1 MSKFNG
7 NNNSKTLKT
16 AFERA
21 NYKLNAFNDS
31 DIQVVDFNFAERTF
45 YGRVNRKIDPV
56 IANQN
61 FIKNF
66 HNQDFRIMN
75 FVGDQFKEMYVR
87 YSNAL
92 NLSLI
97 SQQDANLSELT
108 IIRGWE
114 DPINLYSNFMSS
126 FMNSFL
132 VEKMIP
138 NEKKIHSFDDF
149 LTIFEAHVLENDIG
163 HKLTLSGFMKS
174 RQSSIFNTGLA
185 LQVAPVGFA
194 DDSIKESAILD
205 SPNYAF
211 FMNMAKQFGF
221 SVNLQNP
228 SVLVSDLAHPTTTK
242 FRERYDLYNV
252 STVFE
257 KQYLRTYNFDFD
269 LLSQYLMD
277 TFNSFVYLK
286 PNLKEIYV
294 CNNKT
299 KSNISRRNNID
310 SIDYNIILLLYI
322 KIRNME
328 EIFPFSHSEMKSIH
342 STSVRLFDITPE
354 RSLEFIESQFRSRYN
369 TKEGSLT
376 YYKKKFQ
383 K

>member
-21 NYKLNAFNDS
+21 NYKLNAFSDS
-31 DIQVVDFNFAERTF
+31 EIQVVDFNFAERTF
-45 YGRVNRKIDPV
+45 YGRVNRQIDPV
-56 IANQN
+56 IPNEN
-61 FIKNF
+61 FIRNF

-75 FVGDQFKEMYVR
+75 FVGDQFKEMYIR
-87 YSNAL
+87 YQNAL

-97 SQQDANLSELT
+97 NNEDPNLSELSV
-108 IIRGWE
+108 IRGWE

-126 FMNSFL
+126 FMDSFL
-132 VEKMIP
+132 LEKMIP
-138 NEKKIHSFDDF
+138 NEKKIHSFEDF
-149 LTIFEAHVLENDIG
+149 VNIFQAHALENDINS
-163 HKLTLSGFMKS
+163 KITLSGFMKS

-185 LQVAPVGFA
+185 LQLAPVGFA
-194 DDSIKESAILD
+194 DDSAKENTILD

-242 FRERYDLYNV
+242 FRERYELYNV
-252 STVFE
+252 TRVFE

-269 LLSQYLMD
+269 LLAQYLMD
-277 TFNSFVYLK
+277 TYNSFVYLK
-286 PNLKEIYV
+286 PNLKEVYV

-299 KSNISRRNNID
+299 KSKISKRNNID
-310 SIDYNIILLLYI
+310 SIDYIIILLLYI

-328 EIFPFSHSEMKSIH
+328 EIFPFSNSEMKSIH
-342 STSVRLFDITPE
+342 STSVRLFDIEPE
-354 RSLEFIESQFRSRYN
+354 RAMQFIESQFRSKYN

>member
-7 NNNSKTLKT
+7 NNNSKTLET

-21 NYKLNAFNDS
+21 NYKLTAFKDS
-31 DIQVVDFNFAERTF
+31 EIQVVDFNFAERSF
-45 YGRVNRKIDPV
+45 YGRVNRQIDPV
-56 IANQN
+56 IPNEN
-61 FIKNF
+61 FIRNF

-87 YSNAL
+87 YQNAL

-97 SQQDANLSELT
+97 NNEDPNLSELT
-108 IIRGWE
+108 VIRGWE

-126 FMNSFL
+126 FMDSFL
-132 VEKMIP
+132 LEKMIP
-138 NEKKIHSFDDF
+138 NEKKIHSFEDF
-149 LTIFEAHVLENDIG
+149 LKIFEAHVLENDISS
-163 HKLTLSGFMKS
+163 KITLSGFMKS

-185 LQVAPVGFA
+185 LQLAPVGFA
-194 DDSIKESAILD
+194 NDAVKESTILN

-242 FRERYDLYNV
+242 FRERYEMFTV
-252 STVFE
+252 SRVFE
-257 KQYLRTYNFDFD
+257 KQYLRTFNFDFD

-277 TFNSFVYLK
+277 TYNSFVYLK
-286 PNLKEIYV
+286 PNLKEVYI

-299 KSNISRRNNID
+299 KSNISKRNNID

-342 STSVRLFDITPE
+342 NTSVRLFDIRPE
-354 RSLEFIESQFRSRYN
+354 KALEFIESQFRSRYN

>member
-31 DIQVVDFNFAERTF
+31 EIQVVDFNFAERTF

-56 IANQN
+56 IPNQN
-61 FIKNF
+61 FTKNF

-75 FVGDQFKEMYVR
+75 FVGDQFKEMYIR

-108 IIRGWE
+108 VIRGWE

-149 LTIFEAHVLENDIG
+149 LKMFEAHVLENDIG

-185 LQVAPVGFA
+185 FQVAPVGFA
-194 DDSIKESAILD
+194 DDSIKESTILD

-221 SVNLQNP
+221 SVNIQNP
-228 SVLVSDLAHPTTTK
+228 SVLVSDLAHPTTTR

-286 PNLKEIYV
+286 PNLKEVYV

-299 KSNISRRNNID
+299 KSNISKRNNID

-354 RSLEFIESQFRSRYN
+354 KALEFIESQFRSRYN

>member
-21 NYKLNAFNDS
+21 NYKLNAFSDS
-31 DIQVVDFNFAERTF
+31 EIQVVDFNFAERTF
-45 YGRVNRKIDPV
+45 YGRVNRQIDPV
-56 IANQN
+56 IPNEN
-61 FIKNF
+61 FIRNF

-97 SQQDANLSELT
+97 NNEDPNLSELSV
-108 IIRGWE
+108 IRGWE
-114 DPINLYSNFMSS
+114 DPINLYSNFMAS
-126 FMNSFL
+126 FMDSFL
-132 VEKMIP
+132 LEKMIP

-149 LTIFEAHVLENDIG
+149 LNIFEAHVLENDINS
-163 HKLTLSGFMKS
+163 KITLSGFMKS

-185 LQVAPVGFA
+185 LQLAPVGFA
-194 DDSIKESAILD
+194 DDSAKENTILN

-242 FRERYDLYNV
+242 FRERYELFNV
-252 STVFE
+252 TRIFE
-257 KQYLRTYNFDFD
+257 RQYLRTYNYDFD

-277 TFNSFVYLK
+277 TYNSFVYLK
-286 PNLKEIYV
+286 PNLKEVYV

-299 KSNISRRNNID
+299 KSNISKRNNIN
-310 SIDYNIILLLYI
+310 SIDYIIILLLYI

-328 EIFPFSHSEMKSIH
+328 EVFPFSDSEMKSMH

-354 RSLEFIESQFRSRYN
+354 RSMQFIEAQFRSRYN

>member
-149 LTIFEAHVLENDIG
+149 LNIFEAHVLENDIG

>member
-1 MSKFNG
+1 MSNFNG
-7 NNNSKTLKT
+7 NNNSKSLKA
-16 AFERA
+16 AFDRA
-21 NYKLNAFNDS
+21 NYRLNAFKES
-31 DIQVVDFNFAERTF
+31 ELQVVDFHFAEKTF
-45 YGRVNRKIDPV
+45 YGRVNRQLDP
-56 IANQN
+56 IIPNEE
-61 FIKNF
+61 FIRNF

-87 YSNAL
+87 YQNAL

-97 SQQDANLSELT
+97 DGEDPNLSELKVV
-108 IIRGWE
+108 RGWE
-114 DPINLYSNFMSS
+114 DPKTLYSRFISS

-132 VEKMIP
+132 EEIMIP
-138 NEKKIHSFDDF
+138 NEKKIDSFETY
-149 LTIFEAHVLENDIG
+149 LKMLEGHLLNNDIG
-163 HKLTLSGFMKS
+163 KKITLSGFMKS
-174 RQSSIFNTGLA
+174 RQSNIFNTSLA

-194 DDSIKESAILD
+194 NDSVKENTILN

-242 FRERYDLYNV
+242 FRERYTLF
-252 STVFE
+252 SITSVFE
-257 KQYLRTYNFDFD
+257 NQYHKAVNYDFD
-269 LLSQYLMD
+269 LLSRYIMD
-277 TFNSFVYLK
+277 TYNSFVYLK
-286 PNLKEIYV
+286 PNLKELYV

-299 KSNISRRNNID
+299 KSNISKRNNIS

-328 EIFPFSHSEMKSIH
+328 EFFSFSHSEMKSIH
-342 STSVRLFDITPE
+342 STSVRLFDISPE
-354 RSLEFIESQFRSRYN
+354 KALQFIESQFRSRYN

>member
-108 IIRGWE
+108 VIRGWE

-149 LTIFEAHVLENDIG
+149 LNIFEAHVLENDIG

-286 PNLKEIYV
+286 PNLKEVYV

-299 KSNISRRNNID
+299 KSNISKRNNID

-328 EIFPFSHSEMKSIH
+328 EIFPLSHSEMKSIH

>member
-1 MSKFNG
+1 MTNFNG
-7 NNNSKTLKT
+7 NNGSGALKS
-16 AFERA
+16 AFDRA
-21 NYKLNAFNDS
+21 NYKLNAFDES
-31 DIQVVDFNFAERTF
+31 QVQVMDFHFAERTF
-45 YGRVNRKIDPV
+45 YGRVNRQLDP
-56 IANQN
+56 IIPNED
-61 FIKNF
+61 FIRNF

-87 YSNAL
+87 YQNAL

-97 SQQDANLSELT
+97 DGEDPNLSELKV
-108 IIRGWE
+108 IRGWE
-114 DPINLYSNFMSS
+114 DPKTLYSRFISS

-132 VEKMIP
+132 EEIMIP
-138 NEKKIHSFDDF
+138 NEKKIDSFETY
-149 LTIFEAHVLENDIG
+149 LKMLEGHLLNNDIG
-163 HKLTLSGFMKS
+163 QKITLSGFMKS
-174 RQSSIFNTGLA
+174 RQSNIFNTSLA

-194 DDSIKESAILD
+194 NDSVKENTILN

-242 FRERYDLYNV
+242 FRERYTLF
-252 STVFE
+252 SITSVFE
-257 KQYLRTYNFDFD
+257 NQYHKAVNYDFD
-269 LLSQYLMD
+269 LLSRYIMD
-277 TFNSFVYLK
+277 TYNSFVYLK
-286 PNLKEIYV
+286 PNLKELYV

-299 KSNISRRNNID
+299 KSNISKRNNIS

-322 KIRNME
+322 KLRNME
-328 EIFPFSHSEMKSIH
+328 EFFSFSHSEMKSIH
-342 STSVRLFDITPE
+342 STSVRLFDISPE
-354 RSLEFIESQFRSRYN
+354 KALQFIESQFRSRYN

>member
-149 LTIFEAHVLENDIG
+149 LKMFEAHVLENDIG

>member
-1 MSKFNG
+1 MPKFNG
-7 NNNSKTLKT
+7 NNSSKTIKT

-21 NYKLNAFNDS
+21 NYKLNGFNES
-31 DIQVVDFNFAERTF
+31 EIQVVDFNFAEKTF
-45 YGRVNRKIDPV
+45 YGRVNRQLDPV
-56 IANQN
+56 IPNQE
-61 FIKNF
+61 FIRNF
-66 HNQDFRIMN
+66 HNQDFRIVN

-87 YSNAL
+87 YQTAL
-92 NLSLI
+92 DLSLI
-97 SQQDANLSELT
+97 NSEDANLSELSV
-108 IIRGWE
+108 IRGWE
-114 DPINLYSNFMSS
+114 DPVGQYSGFMSL
-126 FMNSFL
+126 FMDSFL
-132 VEKMIP
+132 EEIMIQ
-138 NEKKIHSFDDF
+138 NEKKINSFESF
-149 LTIFEAHVLENDIG
+149 LKVFEAHILDNDISS
-163 HKLTLSGFMKS
+163 KITLSGFMKS

-185 LQVAPVGFA
+185 LQLAPVGFA
-194 DDSIKESAILD
+194 NDSAKENAILN

-242 FRERYDLYNV
+242 FRKRYELFTVN
-252 STVFE
+252 SVFE
-257 KQYLRTYNFDFD
+257 KQYHRTYNFDFD
-269 LLSQYLMD
+269 LLSSYLMD
-277 TFNSFVYLK
+277 TYNSFVYLR
-286 PNLKEIYV
+286 PNLKEVYI

-299 KSNISRRNNID
+299 KSKISKRNNID

-328 EIFPFSHSEMKSIH
+328 EIFPFSHSELKSIH

-354 RSLEFIESQFRSRYN
+354 RALEFIESQFRSRYN

>member
-108 IIRGWE
+108 VIRGWE

-149 LTIFEAHVLENDIG
+149 LNIFEAHVLENDIG

-286 PNLKEIYV
+286 PNLKEVYV

-299 KSNISRRNNID
+299 KSNISKRNNID

>member
-7 NNNSKTLKT
+7 NNNSKTLET

-21 NYKLNAFNDS
+21 NYKLTAFKDS
-31 DIQVVDFNFAERTF
+31 EIQVVDFNFAERSF
-45 YGRVNRKIDPV
+45 YGRVNRQIDPV
-56 IANQN
+56 IPNEN
-61 FIKNF
+61 FIRNF

-87 YSNAL
+87 YQNAL
-92 NLSLI
+92 TLSLI
-97 SQQDANLSELT
+97 NNEDPNLSELT
-108 IIRGWE
+108 VIRGWE

-126 FMNSFL
+126 FMESFL
-132 VEKMIP
+132 LEKMTP
-138 NEKKIHSFDDF
+138 NEKKIHSFEDF
-149 LTIFEAHVLENDIG
+149 LKIFEAHVLENDISS
-163 HKLTLSGFMKS
+163 KITLSGFMKS

-194 DDSIKESAILD
+194 DDAVKESTILN

-242 FRERYDLYNV
+242 FRERYEIFTV
-252 STVFE
+252 SRVFE
-257 KQYLRTYNFDFD
+257 KQYLRTFNFDFD

-277 TFNSFVYLK
+277 TYNSFVYLK
-286 PNLKEIYV
+286 PNLKEVYI

-299 KSNISRRNNID
+299 KSNISKRNNID

-342 STSVRLFDITPE
+342 STSVRLFDIRPE
-354 RSLEFIESQFRSRYN
+354 KALEFIESQFRSRYN

>member
-1 MSKFNG
+1 MSNFNG
-7 NNNSKTLKT
+7 NNNSKSLKT
-16 AFERA
+16 AFDRA
-21 NYKLNAFNDS
+21 NYRLNAFKES
-31 DIQVVDFNFAERTF
+31 EIQVVDFHFAEKTF
-45 YGRVNRKIDPV
+45 YGRVNRQLDPV
-56 IANQN
+56 IPNEA
-61 FIKNF
+61 FIRNF

-87 YSNAL
+87 YQNAL
-92 NLSLI
+92 SLSLI
-97 SQQDANLSELT
+97 NGEDPNLSELSVT
-108 IIRGWE
+108 RGWS
-114 DPINLYSNFMSS
+114 DPINEYSAFMSS

-132 VEKMIP
+132 EEIMIP
-138 NEKKIHSFDDF
+138 NEKKIDSFET
-149 LTIFEAHVLENDIG
+149 LLKMFEGHVLNNDINS
-163 HKLTLSGFMKS
+163 KITLSGFMKS

-194 DDSIKESAILD
+194 NDATKENVILN

-228 SVLVSDLAHPTTTK
+228 SVLVSDLAHPTTTQ
-242 FRERYDLYNV
+242 FRERYEMFTV
-252 STVFE
+252 SRIFE

-277 TFNSFVYLK
+277 TYNSFVYLK
-286 PNLKEIYV
+286 PNLKKVYI

-354 RSLEFIESQFRSRYN
+354 KSLEFIESQFRSRYN

-376 YYKKKFQ
+376 YYKKKFE

>member
-7 NNNSKTLKT
+7 NNNSKTLRT
-16 AFERA
+16 AFDRA
-21 NYKLNAFNDS
+21 NYKLNAFKDS
-31 DIQVVDFNFAERTF
+31 EIQVVDFNFAEKTF
-45 YGRVNRKIDPV
+45 YGRVNRQLDPV
-56 IANQN
+56 IPNEE
-61 FIKNF
+61 FIRNF
-66 HNQDFRIMN
+66 HNQDFRVMN

-87 YSNAL
+87 YQNAL

-97 SQQDANLSELT
+97 NNEDPNLSELAVV
-108 IIRGWE
+108 RSWE
-114 DPINLYSNFMSS
+114 DPTSQYSKFMSP
-126 FMNSFL
+126 FMDSFL
-132 VEKMIP
+132 EEIMIP
-138 NEKKIHSFDDF
+138 NEKKINSFDSF
-149 LTIFEAHVLENDIG
+149 LKIFESHILDSDIAS
-163 HKLTLSGFMKS
+163 KITFSGFMKS
-174 RQSSIFNTGLA
+174 TQSSIFNTGLA
-185 LQVAPVGFA
+185 LQLAPVGFA
-194 DDSIKESAILD
+194 NDSVKENTILN

-242 FRERYDLYNV
+242 FRERYQMFTVNR
-252 STVFE
+252 VFE

-269 LLSQYLMD
+269 LLSSYLMD
-277 TFNSFVYLK
+277 TYNSFVYLR
-286 PNLKEIYV
+286 PNLKEVYI

-299 KSNISRRNNID
+299 KSNVSRRNNID
-310 SIDYNIILLLYI
+310 SIDYIIILLLYI

-328 EIFPFSHSEMKSIH
+328 EIFPFSQSEMKSIH

-354 RSLEFIESQFRSRYN
+354 RALEFIESQFRSRYN

>member
-1 MSKFNG
+1 MADFKG
-7 NNNSKTLKT
+7 NNNSNTIQT

-21 NYKLNAFNDS
+21 RYKPDAFRDS
-31 DIQVVDFNFAERTF
+31 DVQVMDFNFAERTF
-45 YGRVNRKIDPV
+45 YGRVNRRIDPV
-56 IANQN
+56 IPNEN
-61 FIKNF
+61 FISNF

-75 FVGDQFKEMYVR
+75 FVGDQFKEMYIR
-87 YSNAL
+87 YQKAL

-97 SQQDANLSELT
+97 NNEDPNLSELSV
-108 IIRGWE
+108 IRGWE
-114 DPINLYSNFMSS
+114 DPINSYSQFMSL
-126 FMNSFL
+126 FMDSFL
-132 VEKMIP
+132 QEKMIP
-138 NEKKIHSFDDF
+138 NEKKIRSFQDF
-149 LTIFEAHVLENDIG
+149 LVMFEAHVLENDINS
-163 HKLTLSGFMKS
+163 KITLSGFMKS

-185 LQVAPVGFA
+185 LQLAPVGFA
-194 DDSIKESAILD
+194 DDSAKENTILN

-228 SVLVSDLAHPTTTK
+228 SILVSDLAHPTTTQ
-242 FRERYDLYNV
+242 FRGRYDLFSV
-252 STVFE
+252 SRVFS

-277 TFNSFVYLK
+277 TYNSFVYLK
-286 PNLKEIYV
+286 PNLKEIYI

-299 KSNISRRNNID
+299 KSNISERNNID

-328 EIFPFSHSEMKSIH
+328 EIFSFSHSEMKSIH

-354 RSLEFIESQFRSRYN
+354 KALEFIESQFRSKYN

-376 YYKKKFQ
+376 YYKKKFE

>member
-7 NNNSKTLKT
+7 NNSSKTLKT

-21 NYKLNAFNDS
+21 NYRLNAFKES
-31 DIQVVDFNFAERTF
+31 EIQVVDFHFAEKTF
-45 YGRVNRKIDPV
+45 YGRVNRQLDPV
-56 IANQN
+56 IPNET
-61 FIKNF
+61 FIRNF

-87 YSNAL
+87 YQNAL
-92 NLSLI
+92 GLSLI
-97 SQQDANLSELT
+97 NSEDPNLSDLT
-108 IIRGWE
+108 VIQGWS
-114 DPINLYSNFMSS
+114 DPVSQYSNFMSS
-126 FMNSFL
+126 FMDSFL
-132 VEKMIP
+132 EEIMIP
-138 NEKKIHSFDDF
+138 NEKKIVSFDSF
-149 LTIFEAHVLENDIG
+149 LSIFESYILDKDISS
-163 HKLTLSGFMKS
+163 KITLSGFMKS
-174 RQSSIFNTGLA
+174 GQSSIFNTGLA

-194 DDSIKESAILD
+194 NDTLKETTILD

-228 SVLVSDLAHPTTTK
+228 SVLVSDLAHPTTTR
-242 FRERYDLYNV
+242 FRERYEIFTV
-252 STVFE
+252 TRVFE

-277 TFNSFVYLK
+277 TYNSFVYLK
-286 PNLKEIYV
+286 PNLKQVYV

-328 EIFPFSHSEMKSIH
+328 EIFPFSHSELKSIH
-342 STSVRLFDITPE
+342 STSVRLFDIAPE
-354 RSLEFIESQFRSRYN
+354 RSLEFIESQFRSKYN
-369 TKEGSLT
+369 NKEGSLT

>member
-1 MSKFNG
+1 MSNFKG

-31 DIQVVDFNFAERTF
+31 EIQVVDFNFAERTF
-45 YGRVNRKIDPV
+45 YGRVNRQIDPV
-56 IANQN
+56 IPNEN
-61 FIKNF
+61 FIRNF

-87 YSNAL
+87 YQNAL

-97 SQQDANLSELT
+97 NNEDPNLSELSV
-108 IIRGWE
+108 IRGWE
-114 DPINLYSNFMSS
+114 DPINLYSNFMAS
-126 FMNSFL
+126 FMDSFL
-132 VEKMIP
+132 LEKMIP
-138 NEKKIHSFDDF
+138 NEKKIHSFEDF
-149 LTIFEAHVLENDIG
+149 LNIFQAHVLENDINS
-163 HKLTLSGFMKS
+163 KITLSGFMKS

-185 LQVAPVGFA
+185 LQLAPVGFA
-194 DDSIKESAILD
+194 DDSAKENTILN

-242 FRERYDLYNV
+242 FRSRYDMFNV
-252 STVFE
+252 SRVFE
-257 KQYLRTYNFDFD
+257 KQYLRTYNYDFD

-277 TFNSFVYLK
+277 TYNSFVYLK
-286 PNLKEIYV
+286 PNLKEVYI

-299 KSNISRRNNID
+299 KSNISKRNNIN
-310 SIDYNIILLLYI
+310 SIDYIIILLLYI

-328 EIFPFSHSEMKSIH
+328 EVFPFSDSEMKSIH

-354 RSLEFIESQFRSRYN
+354 RAMQFIESQFRSRYN